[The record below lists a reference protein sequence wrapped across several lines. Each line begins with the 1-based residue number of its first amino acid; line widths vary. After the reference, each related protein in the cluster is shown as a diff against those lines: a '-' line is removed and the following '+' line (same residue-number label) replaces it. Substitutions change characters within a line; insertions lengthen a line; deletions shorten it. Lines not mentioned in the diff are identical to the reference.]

1 VGDVPATAVDAPA
14 SAAILP
20 PAPLIRHRARGRT
33 LTHLTR
39 DSRLQ
44 FRPSDGERLPLSV
57 DHGAHFITRV
67 LSAYPA
73 HVRADTDSLRRGR
86 STDAAMAD
94 TDGHA
99 RRPSSSLERFRQKRA
114 SSSSSSSIIPSKK
127 NAENEPTVANG
138 GFIAATPTT
147 LAPRAQPRATPG
159 SSATRPS
166 TGDKLAALK
175 ARRSA
180 ARPASGRR
188 GPAEESKAKSSSED
202 VPSKALFA
210 SGRWD
215 EREDAKE
222 DSADDNSKRAEDTG
236 PSAKTRG
243 TSAVRVSNEWRE
255 FDPRG
260 SFGRPGSTSTHQ
272 KEVPSSS
279 TSAPRVDDAAAPRTH
294 HQPRP
299 PARDATE
306 HIEPPEAAQTP
317 SQPVASR
324 RRQSHSP
331 GHQSMKNRP
340 PVLVPAV
347 VALHIQNEPD
357 LKLNDVCLTVHDASK
372 DAGIEATLARPKT
385 TLKKTYAAHV
395 QCGKF
400 VFVSVAQWATS
411 MTSCFWLFLVI
422 FGYFWL
428 FLVIFGYF
436 WLFGNLCM
444 GNSTDV
450 VFC

>member
-1 VGDVPATAVDAPA
+1 
-14 SAAILP
+14 
-20 PAPLIRHRARGRT
+20 
-33 LTHLTR
+33 
-39 DSRLQ
+39 
-44 FRPSDGERLPLSV
+44 
-57 DHGAHFITRV
+57 
-67 LSAYPA
+67 
-73 HVRADTDSLRRGR
+73 
-86 STDAAMAD
+86 MAD
-94 TDGHA
+94 TDGP

-114 SSSSSSSIIPSKK
+114 SSSSSIIPSKK
-127 NAENEPTVANG
+127 NSENEPTVANG

-215 EREDAKE
+215 ELGGTK
-222 DSADDNSKRAEDTG
+222 DSADDNSKRAEGTG

-260 SFGRPGSTSTHQ
+260 SFGRPGSTSSTQ
-272 KEVPSSS
+272 KDVPSSS
-279 TSAPRVDDAAAPRTH
+279 TSAPRVDNNDVAAPRTH
-294 HQPRP
+294 HQPRPP

-331 GHQSMKNRP
+331 GHQSMKNQP

-347 VALHIQNEPD
+347 VALHIHDEPD
-357 LKLNDVCLTVHDASK
+357 LKVNDVCLTVHDASK

-400 VFVSVAQWATS
+400 IFVSVWATS

-428 FLVIFGYF
+428 FLVIFGYLVISVWATSLTSCF
-436 WLFGNLCM
+436 V
-444 GNSTDV
+444 NSQRH
-450 VFC
+450 

>member
-1 VGDVPATAVDAPA
+1 
-14 SAAILP
+14 
-20 PAPLIRHRARGRT
+20 
-33 LTHLTR
+33 
-39 DSRLQ
+39 
-44 FRPSDGERLPLSV
+44 
-57 DHGAHFITRV
+57 
-67 LSAYPA
+67 
-73 HVRADTDSLRRGR
+73 
-86 STDAAMAD
+86 MAD

-114 SSSSSSSIIPSKK
+114 SSSSSSIIPSKK
-127 NAENEPTVANG
+127 NSENEPTVANG

-215 EREDAKE
+215 ELGGTK
-222 DSADDNSKRAEDTG
+222 DSADDDSKRAEDTG
-236 PSAKTRG
+236 PPDAKTRG

-260 SFGRPGSTSTHQ
+260 SFGRPGSTSSTQ
-272 KEVPSSS
+272 KDVPSS
-279 TSAPRVDDAAAPRTH
+279 SAPRVDDDDVAASRTH
-294 HQPRP
+294 HQPRPP

-317 SQPVASR
+317 SQPAASR

-331 GHQSMKNRP
+331 GHQSMKNQP

-400 VFVSVAQWATS
+400 ICISVWATR
-411 MTSCFWLFLVI
+411 MTSCFGYFGY

-428 FLVIFGYF
+428 FWLFLVFLVIAR
-436 WLFGNLCM
+436 M
-444 GNSTDV
+444 GNSTDI
-450 VFC
+450 VFCPQACYVPSTPTRISPADD

>member
-1 VGDVPATAVDAPA
+1 M
-14 SAAILP
+14 
-20 PAPLIRHRARGRT
+20 
-33 LTHLTR
+33 
-39 DSRLQ
+39 
-44 FRPSDGERLPLSV
+44 RLPLSV
-57 DHGAHFITRV
+57 DHGAHFIARV

-73 HVRADTDSLRRGR
+73 HVRAGTDSLRRGR
-86 STDAAMAD
+86 PTDAAMAD
-94 TDGHA
+94 TDGP
-99 RRPSSSLERFRQKRA
+99 RRPPSSLERFRQKRA
-114 SSSSSSSIIPSKK
+114 SSSSSSIIASKK

-138 GFIAATPTT
+138 GFIAATPTI
-147 LAPRAQPRATPG
+147 APRAQPRATPG
-159 SSATRPS
+159 SSAARPS

-180 ARPASGRR
+180 ARPASARR

-222 DSADDNSKRAEDTG
+222 ASTDDDSKRAEDTG
-236 PSAKTRG
+236 PPSAKTRG

-260 SFGRPGSTSTHQ
+260 SFGRPGSTSSTQ
-272 KEVPSSS
+272 KDVPSSSKSS
-279 TSAPRVDDAAAPRTH
+279 TSAPRVDNNDVAASRTH
-294 HQPRP
+294 HQPRPP

-331 GHQSMKNRP
+331 GHQSMKHRP

-347 VALHIQNEPD
+347 VALHIHDEPD

-400 VFVSVAQWATS
+400 IFLSIWAIRL
-411 MTSCFWLFLVI
+411 TSCFGYFGY

-428 FLVIFGYF
+428 FLVITR
-436 WLFGNLCM
+436 M
-444 GNSTDV
+444 GNCTDV

>member
-1 VGDVPATAVDAPA
+1 
-14 SAAILP
+14 
-20 PAPLIRHRARGRT
+20 
-33 LTHLTR
+33 
-39 DSRLQ
+39 
-44 FRPSDGERLPLSV
+44 
-57 DHGAHFITRV
+57 
-67 LSAYPA
+67 
-73 HVRADTDSLRRGR
+73 
-86 STDAAMAD
+86 MAD

-114 SSSSSSSIIPSKK
+114 SSSSSSIIPSKK
-127 NAENEPTVANG
+127 NSENEPTVANG
-138 GFIAATPTT
+138 GISLAATPT

-215 EREDAKE
+215 ELGGTK
-222 DSADDNSKRAEDTG
+222 DSADDDSKRAEDTG
-236 PSAKTRG
+236 PPSAKTRG

-260 SFGRPGSTSTHQ
+260 SFGRPGSTSSTQ
-272 KEVPSSS
+272 KEVPSSSKSS
-279 TSAPRVDDAAAPRTH
+279 TSAPRVDNDDVAASRTH
-294 HQPRP
+294 HQPRPP

-317 SQPVASR
+317 SQPAASR

-331 GHQSMKNRP
+331 GHQSTKNQP
-340 PVLVPAV
+340 AILVPAV

-357 LKLNDVCLTVHDASK
+357 LKVNDVCLTVHDASK

-400 VFVSVAQWATS
+400 ICISVWATR
-411 MTSCFWLFLVI
+411 MTSCFGYFGY
-422 FGYFWL
+422 FGYFW
-428 FLVIFGYF
+428 FFWFFWFF
-436 WLFGNLCM
+436 WLSHVWAIRLTSCFVDSECG
-444 GNSTDV
+444 
-450 VFC
+450 

>member
-1 VGDVPATAVDAPA
+1 MW
-14 SAAILP
+14 
-20 PAPLIRHRARGRT
+20 GRT
-33 LTHLTR
+33 GHGRRCTGERRDLAARATHLSPGARSNTVTHLTR
-39 DSRLQ
+39 DSASSQ
-44 FRPSDGERLPLSV
+44 FRPAGVRLPLSV

-73 HVRADTDSLRRGR
+73 HGQRAGTDSLAPRSIHRHRHGRYRR
-86 STDAAMAD
+86 T
-94 TDGHA
+94 A

-114 SSSSSSSIIPSKK
+114 SSSSSSIIPSKK
-127 NAENEPTVANG
+127 NSENEPTVANG

-215 EREDAKE
+215 ELGGTK

-236 PSAKTRG
+236 PPSAKTRG

-260 SFGRPGSTSTHQ
+260 SFGRPGSTSSTQ
-272 KEVPSSS
+272 KDVPSSS
-279 TSAPRVDDAAAPRTH
+279 LGSSGRQQRRRGASDTPPTEAAART
-294 HQPRP
+294 
-299 PARDATE
+299 
-306 HIEPPEAAQTP
+306 
-317 SQPVASR
+317 
-324 RRQSHSP
+324 
-331 GHQSMKNRP
+331 
-340 PVLVPAV
+340 
-347 VALHIQNEPD
+347 
-357 LKLNDVCLTVHDASK
+357 
-372 DAGIEATLARPKT
+372 
-385 TLKKTYAAHV
+385 
-395 QCGKF
+395 
-400 VFVSVAQWATS
+400 
-411 MTSCFWLFLVI
+411 
-422 FGYFWL
+422 
-428 FLVIFGYF
+428 
-436 WLFGNLCM
+436 
-444 GNSTDV
+444 
-450 VFC
+450 

>member
-1 VGDVPATAVDAPA
+1 
-14 SAAILP
+14 
-20 PAPLIRHRARGRT
+20 
-33 LTHLTR
+33 
-39 DSRLQ
+39 
-44 FRPSDGERLPLSV
+44 
-57 DHGAHFITRV
+57 
-67 LSAYPA
+67 
-73 HVRADTDSLRRGR
+73 
-86 STDAAMAD
+86 MAD
-94 TDGHA
+94 TDGP

-114 SSSSSSSIIPSKK
+114 SSSSSSIIPSKK

-138 GFIAATPTT
+138 GFVAATPTT

-188 GPAEESKAKSSSED
+188 AVESKARESSED

-215 EREDAKE
+215 ELGAV
-222 DSADDNSKRAEDTG
+222 DSTDDSKRAEGTG

-260 SFGRPGSTSTHQ
+260 SFGSTSTQ

-279 TSAPRVDDAAAPRTH
+279 APRVDDVAAPRTH

-331 GHQSMKNRP
+331 GPQSMKNQP

-357 LKLNDVCLTVHDASK
+357 LKLNDVCLTVHDSTK
-372 DAGIEATLARPKT
+372 DAGVEATLARPKT
-385 TLKKTYAAHV
+385 TLKKTYAAHA

-400 VFVSVAQWATS
+400 FFISVWATRL
-411 MTSCFWLFLVI
+411 TSCFVDSEC
-422 FGYFWL
+422 G
-428 FLVIFGYF
+428 
-436 WLFGNLCM
+436 
-444 GNSTDV
+444 
-450 VFC
+450 

>member
-1 VGDVPATAVDAPA
+1 
-14 SAAILP
+14 
-20 PAPLIRHRARGRT
+20 
-33 LTHLTR
+33 
-39 DSRLQ
+39 
-44 FRPSDGERLPLSV
+44 
-57 DHGAHFITRV
+57 
-67 LSAYPA
+67 
-73 HVRADTDSLRRGR
+73 
-86 STDAAMAD
+86 MAN
-94 TDGHA
+94 TDGP

-114 SSSSSSSIIPSKK
+114 SSSSSSSSIIPSKK

-138 GFIAATPTT
+138 GFVAATPTT

-188 GPAEESKAKSSSED
+188 AAESKARESSEN

-215 EREDAKE
+215 ELGAV
-222 DSADDNSKRAEDTG
+222 DSTDDSKRAYGTG

-260 SFGRPGSTSTHQ
+260 SFGSTSTQ

-279 TSAPRVDDAAAPRTH
+279 APRVDDVAAPRTH

-331 GHQSMKNRP
+331 GPQSMKNQP

-357 LKLNDVCLTVHDASK
+357 LKLNDVCLTVHDSTK
-372 DAGIEATLARPKT
+372 DAGVEATLARPKT
-385 TLKKTYAAHV
+385 TLKKTYAAHA

-400 VFVSVAQWATS
+400 FFISVWATRL
-411 MTSCFWLFLVI
+411 TSCFVDSEC
-422 FGYFWL
+422 G
-428 FLVIFGYF
+428 
-436 WLFGNLCM
+436 
-444 GNSTDV
+444 
-450 VFC
+450 

>member
-1 VGDVPATAVDAPA
+1 MA
-14 SAAILP
+14 S
-20 PAPLIRHRARGRT
+20 
-33 LTHLTR
+33 
-39 DSRLQ
+39 
-44 FRPSDGERLPLSV
+44 FNPSDGERLPLSV
-57 DHGAHFITRV
+57 DHGAHFIARV

-73 HVRADTDSLRRGR
+73 HVRAGTDSLRRGR
-86 STDAAMAD
+86 PTDAAMAD
-94 TDGHA
+94 TDGP
-99 RRPSSSLERFRQKRA
+99 RRPPSSLERFRQKRA
-114 SSSSSSSIIPSKK
+114 SSSSSSIIASKK

-138 GFIAATPTT
+138 GFIAATPTI
-147 LAPRAQPRATPG
+147 APRAQPRATPG
-159 SSATRPS
+159 SSAARPS

-215 EREDAKE
+215 ELGGTK

-236 PSAKTRG
+236 PPGAKTRG

-260 SFGRPGSTSTHQ
+260 SFGRPGSTSTQ

-279 TSAPRVDDAAAPRTH
+279 TTSAPRVDNNDAAASRTH

-331 GHQSMKNRP
+331 GHQSMKNQP

-357 LKLNDVCLTVHDASK
+357 LKLNDVCLTVHDSSK
-372 DAGIEATLARPKT
+372 DGGIEATLARPKT

-400 VFVSVAQWATS
+400 IFVSVWATR
-411 MTSCFWLFLVI
+411 MTSCFVDSEC
-422 FGYFWL
+422 G
-428 FLVIFGYF
+428 
-436 WLFGNLCM
+436 
-444 GNSTDV
+444 
-450 VFC
+450 